1 MSRCGVII
9 PDTRNQGEIN
19 LYCKSWDF
27 HGWTAVHRN
36 RRSFSRSHSC
46 AMGHST
52 LKQIPSLVYFSKCGD
67 PEGTDIASFLG
78 WWMLWVVSGL
88 LGGDWSHLGCPC
100 TMEILN
106 ANGQHY
112 NTLLY
117 LSTITGL
124 AGKEKKRKKI
134 GWPCWLSCWEIR
146 DIRDIFQCC
155 CWLLEEVIQCRRV
168 KATCGSPRNL
178 SILFLLSGRSEHI
191 CFASNI
197 LLRLSLCH
205 SFYLKLISVFNIL
218 KPSVRTAIQ

>member
-9 PDTRNQGEIN
+9 PDTRNRGEIN
-19 LYCKSWDF
+19 LYCKYWDF

-78 WWMLWVVSGL
+78 WWMFWGVSGL

-112 NTLLY
+112 NTLLCTEHY
-117 LSTITGL
+117 YWLSRKR
-124 AGKEKKRKKI
+124 KEKKDDDLA
-134 GWPCWLSCWEIR
+134 GCL
-146 DIRDIFQCC
+146 
-155 CWLLEEVIQCRRV
+155 
-168 KATCGSPRNL
+168 A
-178 SILFLLSGRSEHI
+178 GRSETLET
-191 CFASNI
+191 FFNAVVGFWKKLFSAGEW
-197 LLRLSLCH
+197 RLPVGAPETFPYS
-205 SFYLKLISVFNIL
+205 SFSQGDQNTSVL
-218 KPSVRTAIQ
+218 PAIFSWGYPYAIHFI